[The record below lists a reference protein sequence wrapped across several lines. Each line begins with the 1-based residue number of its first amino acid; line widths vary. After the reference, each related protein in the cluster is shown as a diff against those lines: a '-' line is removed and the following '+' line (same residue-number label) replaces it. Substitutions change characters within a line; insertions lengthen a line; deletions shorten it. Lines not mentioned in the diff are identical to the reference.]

1 MSMPWLSLAVFSPL
15 LGVLALALIPRAYD
29 NLTRKVAWLAA
40 ALPLAFLAPVAAGY
54 VPGQPGFQFEDV
66 APWIP
71 SAGIGYHLGVDGI
84 SLLLAL
90 LAAFLTVLAIWCARE
105 SVHESV
111 KEFLISILVLEVG
124 LVGVFL
130 ALDLV
135 LFYVFWELVLI
146 PMYLIIGIWGG
157 EKRRHAAIKFVLFTV
172 LGSVLMLVG
181 IVAVYLYSGQPL
193 TSDLVRIGSLAS
205 LPQGTQLWLF
215 GLFFLAFAIKVPV
228 VGLHTWLPD
237 AHVEAPTAGSV
248 LLAGVLLKMGA
259 FGFIRY
265 CIPLFPAA
273 AQLLAPYIVVL
284 GLVGLVYGALTALA
298 QTDAKRLVAYSSVSH
313 LGLVTAAIF
322 LFNLQG
328 LHGAVLQMVNHGLS
342 TGALFLIVGL
352 LYDRRHTHEMSAFGG
367 LGAPMPRLWAI
378 FLVVILSS
386 GGLPGLNG
394 FVGELLAISG
404 AFHYAAWAG
413 AVAASGL
420 ILGAAYLFWLFW
432 KVMLGPV
439 TVEVN
444 RGLKDLSLRETA
456 IFVPLIVLMF
466 VIGLASP
473 VLTRLMDA
481 SARGVLARVHGD
493 EQRPPQEFVGGR
505 PPQVGGRP
513 PQVGGRPP
521 QVGGAPPQVVA
532 PQPPSRPAPP
542 PAVAPP
548 ETPKAPA
555 PVRALSPSEKARRE
569 PFLKGVAR

>member
-1 MSMPWLSLAVFSPL
+1 MNAPTIAPWLSLAVFSPM
-15 LGVLALALIPRAYD
+15 LGVLALAFIPRAWGS
-29 NLTRKVAWLAA
+29 LTRKVAWVAA
-40 ALPLAFLAPVAAGY
+40 ALPLAFLVPVVAGY
-54 VPGQPGFQFEDV
+54 LPGRPGFQFQETSD
-66 APWIP
+66 WIP

-90 LAAFLTVLAIWCARE
+90 LAPFLTVLAIWSARE
-105 SVHESV
+105 SVRDSV

-157 EKRRHAAIKFVLFTV
+157 GRRRHAAIKFVLFTV

-181 IVAVYLYSGQPL
+181 IVAVYLCSAPHGSSALP
-193 TSDLVRIGSLAS
+193 TSDLLRIGSLANHP
-205 LPQGTQLWLF
+205 LNTQLWLF

-259 FGFIRY
+259 YGFIRF

-273 AQLLAPYIVVL
+273 AVLLAPYIVVL
-284 GLVGLVYGALTALA
+284 GLAGLVYGALTALA

-322 LFNLQG
+322 MFNIQG
-328 LHGAVLQMVNHGLS
+328 MHGAVLQMVNHGLS

-367 LGAPMPRLWAI
+367 LAAPMPRLWAI

-404 AFHYAAWAG
+404 AFHYDTWAG
-413 AVAASGL
+413 AAAASGL

-432 KVMLGPV
+432 KLMLGPI
-439 TVEVN
+439 TMAAN
-444 RGLKDLSLRETA
+444 RSLKDLSFRETA

-466 VIGLASP
+466 AIGLASP
-473 VLTRLMDA
+473 VLTRLIDT
-481 SARGVLARVHGD
+481 SAQGVLAHVGGD
-493 EQRPPQEFVGGR
+493 PQLPSQEFIGGT
-505 PPQVGGRP
+505 PPP
-513 PQVGGRPP
+513 
-521 QVGGAPPQVVA
+521 VA
-532 PQPPSRPAPP
+532 VTQPPAPP
-542 PAVAPP
+542 VPP
-548 ETPKAPA
+548 PTASPVPAPA
-555 PVRALSPSEKARRE
+555 RPLSPDERARRQ
-569 PFLKGVAR
+569 PFLKKGGAR

>member
-1 MSMPWLSLAVFSPL
+1 MSAPTVVPWLSLAVFSPL

-29 NLTRKVAWLAA
+29 NLTRKVAWVAA
-40 ALPLAFLAPVAAGY
+40 ALPLAFLAPVAVGY
-54 VPGQPGFQFEDV
+54 VPAQPGYQFENV

-71 SAGIGYHLGVDGI
+71 AAGIGYHLGVDGI

-90 LAAFLTVLAIWCARE
+90 LAALLTVLAIWSARE
-105 SVHESV
+105 SIRDSV
-111 KEFLISILVLEVG
+111 KEFLISVLVLEVG

-157 EKRRHAAIKFVLFTV
+157 EKRRHAALKFVLFTV

-181 IVAVYLYSGQPL
+181 IVAVYLYSAPHGSSQPP
-193 TSDLVRIGSLAS
+193 TSDLVRIGSLAN
-205 LPQGTQLWLF
+205 LPLNTQLWLF
-215 GLFFLAFAIKVPV
+215 GAFFVAFAIKVPV
-228 VGLHTWLPD
+228 LGLHTWLPD

-259 FGFIRY
+259 YGFIRY

-273 AQLLAPYIVVL
+273 AHLLAPYIVVL
-284 GLVGLVYGALTALA
+284 GLCGLVYGALTALA

-322 LFNLQG
+322 LFNIQG

-342 TGALFLIVGL
+342 TGALFLVVGL

-367 LGAPMPRLWAI
+367 LGVVMPRLWAI

-404 AFHYAAWAG
+404 AFHYDTWAG

-432 KVMLGPV
+432 KLMLGPI
-439 TVEVN
+439 TVDEN
-444 RGLKDLSLRETA
+444 RGLKDLSRRETA
-456 IFVPLIVLMF
+456 IFAPIIVLMF
-466 VIGLASP
+466 LIGLASP
-473 VLTRLMDA
+473 ALTRLMDT
-481 SARGVLARVHGD
+481 SAKGILAHVGGD
-493 EQRPPQEFVGGR
+493 DQRPPPQFIGG
-505 PPQVGGRP
+505 PPP
-513 PQVGGRPP
+513 PMAVLRTPP
-521 QVGGAPPQVVA
+521 PV
-532 PQPPSRPAPP
+532 APP

-548 ETPKAPA
+548 PEAPNGPAPA
-555 PVRALSPSEKARRE
+555 RKLSPDERTRRQ
-569 PFLKGVAR
+569 PFLKGGGR

>member
-1 MSMPWLSLAVFSPL
+1 MNAAVAPTIVPWLSLAVFSPL
-15 LGVLALALIPRAYD
+15 LGVLALALIPRSRD
-29 NLTRKVAWLAA
+29 NLIRKVAWLAA
-40 ALPLAFLAPVAAGY
+40 ALPLAFLAPVASGF
-54 VPGQPGFQFEDV
+54 VPSQPGYQFQDV

-71 SAGIGYHLGVDGI
+71 AAGIGYHLGVDAI

-90 LAAFLTVLAIWCARE
+90 LAAFLSVIAIWCARE
-105 SVHESV
+105 SVRDSV

-157 EKRRHAAIKFVLFTV
+157 ERRRHAAIKFVLFTV

-181 IVAVYLYSGQPL
+181 IVAVYLYSVPHGSSQPP
-193 TSDLVRIGSLAS
+193 TSDLVAIGSLAN
-205 LPQGTQLWLF
+205 LPLNTQLWLF

-259 FGFIRY
+259 YGFIRY

-273 AQLLAPYIVVL
+273 AHILAPFIVIL
-284 GLVGLVYGALTALA
+284 GLCGLVYGALTALA

-322 LFNLQG
+322 LFNIQG
-328 LHGAVLQMVNHGLS
+328 MHGAVLQMVNHGLS
-342 TGALFLIVGL
+342 TGALFLVVGL

-367 LGAPMPRLWAI
+367 LAAPMPRLWAI
-378 FLVVILSS
+378 FLVAVLSS

-404 AFHYAAWAG
+404 AFHYDTWAG

-432 KVMLGPV
+432 KLMLGPI
-439 TVEVN
+439 TADAN
-444 RGLKDLSLRETA
+444 RNLKDLSLRETA
-456 IFVPLIVLMF
+456 IFAPIILLMF
-466 VIGLASP
+466 AIGLASP
-473 VLTRLMDA
+473 VLTRLLDT
-481 SARGVLARVHGD
+481 SAKGVLAQVGGD
-493 EQRPPQEFVGGR
+493 EQHTAQEFIGGT
-505 PPQVGGRP
+505 PPPVAVFQP
-513 PQVGGRPP
+513 PVPP
-521 QVGGAPPQVVA
+521 VAPPVLA
-532 PQPPSRPAPP
+532 PPEAAPGPAPP
-542 PAVAPP
+542 
-548 ETPKAPA
+548 
-555 PVRALSPSEKARRE
+555 RRLSPDEKSRRQ
-569 PFLKGVAR
+569 PFLKGGGR